1 MTMLKRLA
9 APLLLATGLLLGSAA
24 AMAAPATAATAAAA
38 ASAPVPLLWKV
49 TGPGD
54 SQLYLLGSFHLLR
67 ADDYP
72 VAPEVDQAFAASRRV
87 VFELSPQDMQ
97 SPDLTRKMLQ
107 AAMRTDGSELKRDL
121 DTATWTRLQD
131 YARANNLPLAQ
142 LQGMKPW
149 FVGLTITLSQFAKMG
164 LDPALGLDR
173 HLMTRAADAG
183 KPTSGLEDID
193 TQVAV
198 LSGMSTQEQQ
208 QMVAEALEQAGQ
220 ADAEGRKLHDAWRRG
235 DDKLLWNAMAAEM
248 RGAYPQLY
256 KRINTDRNDAWVPK
270 LEQQLKAGQGG
281 TLVVVGTLHLLGED
295 GVVEKLRAK
304 GYQVERICSACT
316 KPKGRSRR

>member
-1 MTMLKRLA
+1 MTMTMLKRLA

-24 AMAAPATAATAAAA
+24 ATAAPATPAAA

-72 VAPEVDQAFAASRRV
+72 VAAEVDQAFAASRRV

-107 AAMRTDGSELKRDL
+107 AATRTDGSELKRDL

-173 HLMTRAADAG
+173 HFMTRAAVAG

-270 LEQQLKAGQGG
+270 LEQQLKAGQVG

-316 KPKGRSRR
+316 KPKGRPRR

>member
-1 MTMLKRLA
+1 MMMLKRLA
-9 APLLLATGLLLGSAA
+9 APLLLATGLLLGTAA
-24 AMAAPATAATAAAA
+24 SAAPATTPA
-38 ASAPVPLLWKV
+38 ASTAPVPLLWKV

-54 SQLYLLGSFHLLR
+54 SRLYLLGSFHLLR
-67 ADDYP
+67 AEDYP
-72 VAPEVDQAFAASRRV
+72 LAADVDQAFAASKRV

-121 DTATWTRLQD
+121 DAATWTKLQK
-131 YARANNLPLAQ
+131 YAADNKLPLAQ

-149 FVGLTITLSQFAKMG
+149 FVGLTITLSQFTKMG
-164 LDPALGLDR
+164 LDPELGLDR
-173 HLMTRAADAG
+173 HFMARAADAG

-198 LSGMSTQEQQ
+198 LSGMSLQEQQ
-208 QMVAEALEQAGQ
+208 QMVAEALDQADQ

-235 DDKLLWNAMAAEM
+235 DDKLLWTSMAAEM
-248 RGAYPQLY
+248 RGEYPQLY

-295 GVVEKLRAK
+295 GVVEKLRAR
-304 GYQVERICSACT
+304 GYQVERVCSGCA
-316 KPKGRSRR
+316 KPKSKR

>member
-1 MTMLKRLA
+1 
-9 APLLLATGLLLGSAA
+9 
-24 AMAAPATAATAAAA
+24 
-38 ASAPVPLLWKV
+38 
-49 TGPGD
+49 
-54 SQLYLLGSFHLLR
+54 
-67 ADDYP
+67 
-72 VAPEVDQAFAASRRV
+72 V
-87 VFELSPQDMQ
+87 VFELSSQDMQ

-121 DTATWTRLQD
+121 DAATWTRLQD

-173 HLMTRAADAG
+173 HFMTRAADAG

-270 LEQQLKAGQGG
+270 QEQQLKAGQGG

-304 GYQVERICSACT
+304 GYQVERICSACA

>member
-1 MTMLKRLA
+1 MMMLKRLA
-9 APLLLATGLLLGSAA
+9 APLLLATGLLLGTAA
-24 AMAAPATAATAAAA
+24 SAAPAATPA
-38 ASAPVPLLWKV
+38 ASTAPVPLLWKV

-54 SQLYLLGSFHLLR
+54 SRLYLLGSFHLLR
-67 ADDYP
+67 AEDYP
-72 VAPEVDQAFAASRRV
+72 LAADVDQAFAASKRV

-121 DTATWTRLQD
+121 DAATWTKLQK
-131 YARANNLPLAQ
+131 YAADNQLPLAQ

-149 FVGLTITLSQFAKMG
+149 FVGLTITLSQFTKMG
-164 LDPALGLDR
+164 LDPELGLDR
-173 HLMTRAADAG
+173 HFMARAADAG

-198 LSGMSTQEQQ
+198 LSGMSLQEQQ
-208 QMVAEALEQAGQ
+208 QMVAEALDQADQ

-235 DDKLLWNAMAAEM
+235 DDKLLWTSMAAEM
-248 RGAYPQLY
+248 RGEYPQLY

-295 GVVEKLRAK
+295 GVVEKLRAR
-304 GYQVERICSACT
+304 GYQVERVCSGCA
-316 KPKGRSRR
+316 KPKSKR

>member
-1 MTMLKRLA
+1 MMMLKRLA
-9 APLLLATGLLLGSAA
+9 APLLLATGLLLGTAA
-24 AMAAPATAATAAAA
+24 SAAPATPPA
-38 ASAPVPLLWKV
+38 ASTAPVPLLWKV

-54 SQLYLLGSFHLLR
+54 SRLYLLGSFHLLR
-67 ADDYP
+67 AEDYP
-72 VAPEVDQAFAASRRV
+72 LAADVDQAFAASKRV

-121 DTATWTRLQD
+121 DAATWTKLQK
-131 YARANNLPLAQ
+131 YAADNKLPLAQ

-149 FVGLTITLSQFAKMG
+149 FVGLTITLSQFTKMG
-164 LDPALGLDR
+164 LDPELGLDR
-173 HLMTRAADAG
+173 HFMARAADAG

-198 LSGMSTQEQQ
+198 LSGMSLQEQQ
-208 QMVAEALEQAGQ
+208 QMVAEALDQADQ

-235 DDKLLWNAMAAEM
+235 DDKLLWTSMAAEM
-248 RGAYPQLY
+248 RGEYPQLY

-295 GVVEKLRAK
+295 GVVEKLRAR
-304 GYQVERICSACT
+304 GYQVERVCSGCA
-316 KPKGRSRR
+316 KPKSKR

>member
-1 MTMLKRLA
+1 MMLKRLA

-24 AMAAPATAATAAAA
+24 TAAPATPAAT
-38 ASAPVPLLWKV
+38 STAPVPLLWKV

-72 VAPEVDQAFAASRRV
+72 LAADVDAAFAASRRV

-121 DTATWTRLQD
+121 DAATWTKLQA
-131 YARANNLPLAQ
+131 YAGANGLPLAQ

-173 HLMTRAADAG
+173 HFMTRAADAG

-198 LSGMSTQEQQ
+198 LSGMSLQEQQ
-208 QMVAEALEQAGQ
+208 QMVAEALDQAAQ

-304 GYQVERICSACT
+304 GYQVERICSACA